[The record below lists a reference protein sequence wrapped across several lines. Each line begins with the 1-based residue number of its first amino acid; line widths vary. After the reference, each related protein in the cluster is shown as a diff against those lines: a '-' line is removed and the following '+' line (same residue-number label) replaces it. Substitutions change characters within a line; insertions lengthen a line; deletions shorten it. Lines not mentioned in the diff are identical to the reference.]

1 MNRFFAAALAFLLL
15 LSCTACVGRA
25 ASPEDSGQT
34 EPLEAA
40 APQIPAPDPSAPSAQ
55 PEEAPAEQPYVRV
68 IDPSKPMVALTFDDG
83 PDGTCSDRILDVLEE
98 NHALATFF
106 EVGRNVLA
114 CPEPVARMVEMGG
127 EVASHSNAHKNLS
140 KLKKA
145 TLLKDLATA
154 DEAFAAAGAEVPT
167 LVRPPYGAVNK
178 TVKNAT
184 GRAMITWTI
193 DTEDWRS
200 RDAQTVADYVM
211 NYGDLDGEII
221 LMHSIYESTADATA
235 ILVPWLVEQGYQLVT
250 VTELMA
256 FYYGELPQPDHFYGY
271 TYFATHGRTD
281 TPIELPSMFPPV
293 EEPAPEETPAE
304 PEPLPEETQP
314 SEQPTGSPEPETEED
329 TPKKPAP
336 VETPEPQELHGEG
349 LMPEWLWP
357 SAVTS
362 YVNAAPKPS
371 PITATPAIAAAKR
384 TAPKEE
390 PAKPKEE
397 PAVPRES
404 IGSNTSLPNPAIFS
418 P

>member
-1 MNRFFAAALAFLLL
+1 MNRLFSAVLAFLLL
-15 LSCTACVGRA
+15 FSCTACVGKA
-25 ASPEDSGQT
+25 APIEDSGQA

-40 APQIPAPDPSAPSAQ
+40 ALQTPAAEPAAEAAQ
-55 PEEAPAEQPYVRV
+55 PEPVPAEEPYVRV

-83 PDGTCSDRILDVLEE
+83 PDGTYSNQILDVLEE

-114 CPEPVARMVEMGG
+114 CPEPVARMVEMGC

-145 TLLKDLATA
+145 TLLKDLAMA
-154 DEAFAAAGAEVPT
+154 DEAFTAAGAEAPS

-178 TVKNAT
+178 TVKNGT
-184 GRAMITWTI
+184 GRAMITWTV

-200 RDAQTVADYVM
+200 RDARTVADYVM

-221 LMHSIYESTADATA
+221 LMHSIYESTADAAA

-293 EEPAPEETPAE
+293 EEPAAEEAPAE
-304 PEPLPEETQP
+304 SLPEETQP
-314 SEQPTGSPEPETEED
+314 PEQPVESPV
-329 TPKKPAP
+329 AA
-336 VETPEPQELHGEG
+336 ETPEAAPEETPEEEP
-349 LMPEWLWP
+349 MPEWLWP
-357 SAVTS
+357 SAVKPF
-362 YVNAAPKPS
+362 VNAAPKPVPIARTPSVTAEKRVS
-371 PITATPAIAAAKR
+371 PAPEEEPR
-384 TAPKEE
+384 TTKEKPSAPKEGISSST
-390 PAKPKEE
+390 A
-397 PAVPRES
+397 
-404 IGSNTSLPNPAIFS
+404 LPNPALFS

>member
-1 MNRFFAAALAFLLL
+1 
-15 LSCTACVGRA
+15 
-25 ASPEDSGQT
+25 
-34 EPLEAA
+34 
-40 APQIPAPDPSAPSAQ
+40 
-55 PEEAPAEQPYVRV
+55 
-68 IDPSKPMVALTFDDG
+68 
-83 PDGTCSDRILDVLEE
+83 
-98 NHALATFF
+98 
-106 EVGRNVLA
+106 
-114 CPEPVARMVEMGG
+114 
-127 EVASHSNAHKNLS
+127 
-140 KLKKA
+140 
-145 TLLKDLATA
+145 
-154 DEAFAAAGAEVPT
+154 
-167 LVRPPYGAVNK
+167 
-178 TVKNAT
+178 
-184 GRAMITWTI
+184 
-193 DTEDWRS
+193 
-200 RDAQTVADYVM
+200 M

-357 SAVTS
+357 SAVTP